1 MNESLNP
8 LVKAQNQIKEVCEK
22 LNLNPAVYEIL
33 KNPQKVLEVNIPV
46 KMDDGSLRVFTGYRA
61 IHNDAVGPGK
71 GGLRFWPDVNRD
83 EVCALS
89 IWMTFKCCV
98 TGVPYG
104 GAKGG
109 IACDPR
115 KLSPGEMERLSRGY
129 INGIYKQLGLHVD
142 VPAPDVG
149 TNEQVMAWMVD
160 EYNKLIG
167 HTELG
172 AFTGKP
178 VSYGGSKGR
187 SAATGLGIAV
197 TTREACKTI
206 GVDLTKATIA
216 VQGFG
221 NVGGGACVAYD
232 RVGAKII
239 AIAEYNGVIYNADG
253 IDIPALRAHF
263 AKERDITNFPGVKL
277 IPIEEFWAL
286 PVDIMAPC
294 ALENAVTADVAK
306 LIKAKILAEGA
317 NGPTTKE
324 ADDILNEKGIL
335 VIPDILCNAGG
346 VTVSYYEW
354 VQNLSGHY
362 WSEETV
368 VKEEELAM
376 VNAFA
381 NIHKI
386 ASENKV
392 SMRMAAYMHSI
403 GKIAEAMRV
412 RGWY

>member
-22 LNLNPAVYEIL
+22 LNLNPAVYERL
-33 KNPQKVLEVNIPV
+33 KSPQKVLEVSIPV
-46 KMDDGSLRVFTGYRA
+46 KMDDGSLRVFTGFRA

-71 GGLRFWPDVNRD
+71 GGLRFWADVNRD

-109 IACDPR
+109 VNVDPR
-115 KLSPGEMERLSRGY
+115 TLSQGELERLSRGY
-129 INGIYKQLGLHVD
+129 VNGVYKQLGVQVD

-149 TNEQVMAWMVD
+149 TNEQVMGWMVD
-160 EYNKLIG
+160 EYNKLTG

-172 AFTGKP
+172 SFTGKP

-197 TTREACKTI
+197 TTREACKI
-206 GVDLTKATIA
+206 KGIDLSKATIA

-221 NVGGGACVAYD
+221 NVGGGACVAYH
-232 RVGAKII
+232 RVGARIV

-263 AKERDITNFPGVKL
+263 AKERNITNFPGVKL

-306 LIKAKILAEGA
+306 LINSKILAEGA

-324 ADDILNEKGIL
+324 ADDILNERKIM

-354 VQNLSGHY
+354 VQNLSGNY

-368 VKEEELAM
+368 IKEEEQAM

-386 ASENKV
+386 ATENDV
-392 SMRMAAYMHSI
+392 SMRMAAYMHAI
-403 GKIAEAMRV
+403 GKIAEAMKI